1 MELKELFFSSNEK
14 ELLKSNRESVNGF
27 LRSVMRIVTVILGIF
42 MAVMAAVSFKFDYAY
57 SYKKVY
63 LAFFFLDALLF
74 AASVFCKRCSEKH
87 PLLLVY
93 TFFVLYLCFAYAAN
107 FSNKESQ
114 VYVSIIVALFMIPLL
129 LFDKTWRVNAF
140 VLAGMAA
147 GLFLSYKFKPK
158 PVFSSDTVNIVV
170 YTIAGI
176 MLGKSFRLNRL
187 KAFEAE
193 RVLTVERN
201 TDSLT
206 QLANRR
212 KLFEHLRLG
221 NESLLLRPT
230 GMFMIDID
238 HFKQFND
245 HYGHRAG
252 DACLGAIGRCFSE
265 FEKTHRYKFFRYGGE
280 EFCALCWSKNYMEL
294 AADAELLLQNV
305 RDLQVP
311 FNIEENQSGVV
322 TISLGYAAFDRNAMD
337 YDFESMIK
345 ITDAALYSA
354 KSHGRNCAR
363 GA

>member
-1 MELKELFFSSNEK
+1 MCS
-14 ELLKSNRESVNGF
+14 R
-27 LRSVMRIVTVILGIF
+27 
-42 MAVMAAVSFKFDYAY
+42 AV
-57 SYKKVY
+57 
-63 LAFFFLDALLF
+63 
-74 AASVFCKRCSEKH
+74 
-87 PLLLVY
+87 
-93 TFFVLYLCFAYAAN
+93 VL
-107 FSNKESQ
+107 
-114 VYVSIIVALFMIPLL
+114 
-129 LFDKTWRVNAF
+129 W
-140 VLAGMAA
+140 GMAA

-252 DACLGAIGRCFSE
+252 DACLGTIGRCFSE

-280 EFCALCWSKNYMEL
+280 EF
-294 AADAELLLQNV
+294 V
-305 RDLQVP
+305 IV
-311 FNIEENQSGVV
+311 FEENDNVSVLERLEALRKKIENEKFGFEGDDIQITITIGATKNLGDLSLERWVEEADEKMYSG
-322 TISLGYAAFDRNAMD
+322 
-337 YDFESMIK
+337 K
-345 ITDAALYSA
+345 
-354 KSHGRNCAR
+354 KSGKNKTVI
-363 GA
+363 